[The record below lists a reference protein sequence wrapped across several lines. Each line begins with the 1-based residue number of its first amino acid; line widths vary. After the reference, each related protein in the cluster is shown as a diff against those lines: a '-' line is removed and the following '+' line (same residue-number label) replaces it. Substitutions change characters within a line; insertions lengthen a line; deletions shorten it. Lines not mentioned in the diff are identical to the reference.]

1 MKILKKKLKLNLK
14 KRGKI
19 EEYKVMGV
27 DVFKKFNKD
36 KRLLENLNEK
46 INL

>member
-1 MKILKKKLKLNLK
+1 
-14 KRGKI
+14 
-19 EEYKVMGV
+19 VMGV

-46 INL
+46 INLWWRYME